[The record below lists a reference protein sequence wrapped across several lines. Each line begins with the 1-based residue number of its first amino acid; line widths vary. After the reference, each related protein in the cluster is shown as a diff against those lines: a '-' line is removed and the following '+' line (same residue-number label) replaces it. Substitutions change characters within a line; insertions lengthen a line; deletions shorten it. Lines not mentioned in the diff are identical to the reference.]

1 MLRVKSCNV
10 KDNSERVFRYF
21 ASAVNGN
28 YKVQAEIEK
37 IFTLSVVIQALKKS
51 VTFPCT
57 PFADRCLI
65 QRLGF

>member
-1 MLRVKSCNV
+1 MLRVKSGNV

-21 ASAVNGN
+21 ASAVNSN
-28 YKVQAEIEK
+28 YKVQTEIEK
-37 IFTLSVVIQALKKS
+37 IFMLSVVIQALKKS